1 MTAPDRRTVAS
12 PPADSLLALVGGT
25 PLVRLG
31 RSAPGA
37 EVHAKLEYLNPG
49 GSVKDRAAL
58 AMVLDAEESGALP
71 PGGTI
76 VEGTSGNTGL
86 GLAQVAAARG
96 YRSLFVLPDKTAVEK
111 LDALRA
117 YGAEIVLTPSALP
130 REHPDHVIA
139 YATRLA
145 KEIDGGW
152 LADQYGNPANPDA
165 HRRSTGPEI
174 WEATGGRITHLVAT
188 IGTGGTITG
197 TGEYLRE
204 VSGGRVEIVGADP
217 VTSAYGGGDGS
228 PFAIEAAGQYNHPE
242 TVDVS
247 FPPVYRPEIL
257 DRIVTIGDRE
267 SILTAR
273 ALARTEGLLV
283 GGSSGTAAAAAL
295 RVAREAGPEAV
306 VVAILP
312 DSGRAYLSK
321 YHSDTWV
328 RRQGFLDDDR
338 HGTLVDLVSP
348 VVTVPAGTSVGSAR
362 SALKSSGQPALPVV
376 LAGRSSP
383 LPPAAGE
390 VLGLLTASDLRGPAE
405 AAVPVP
411 TVPPVGI
418 GSGET
423 AAEVL
428 ARMDPSVDVVHL
440 VRDARLAGLVTV
452 GALRA
457 REHSVRL

>member
-1 MTAPDRRTVAS
+1 MTAPDRRSAE
-12 PPADSLLALVGGT
+12 SLLGLVGGT
-25 PLVRLG
+25 PLVRLA
-31 RSAPGA
+31 RAAPAA

-58 AMVLDAEESGALP
+58 AMVLDAEESGALR
-71 PGGTI
+71 PGGTV

-117 YGAEIVLTPSALP
+117 YGAEVVLTPSALP
-130 REHPDHVIA
+130 REHPDHVIN

-145 KEIDGGW
+145 KETDGGW
-152 LADQYGNPANPDA
+152 LADQYGNPANPEI
-165 HRRSTGPEI
+165 HRRTTGPEI
-174 WEATGGRITHLVAT
+174 WEATGGRITHLVST

-197 TGEYLRE
+197 TGSYLRE

-217 VTSAYGGGDGS
+217 VTSRYGGGDGS
-228 PFAIEAAGQYNHPE
+228 PFAVEAAGHYLHPE
-242 TVDVS
+242 TAEDV
-247 FPPVYRPEIL
+247 FPDVYRREVV
-257 DRIVTIGDRE
+257 DRIETIGDRE

-273 ALARTEGLLV
+273 GLARTEGLLV

-295 RVAREAGPEAV
+295 RVAREAGPDAV

-321 YHSDTWV
+321 YHSETWL

-338 HGTLVDLVSP
+338 PGTLAPLVSP
-348 VVTVPAGTSVGSAR
+348 VVSVPTGTSVGEAR
-362 SALKSSGQPALPVV
+362 AALEASGQAALPVV
-376 LAGRSSP
+376 LAGRSDRF
-383 LPPAAGE
+383 PPAAGE
-390 VLGLLTASDLRGPAE
+390 VLALLSMSDLRGVSSEP
-405 AAVPVP
+405 VPVP
-411 TVPPVGI
+411 ATPPVGV
-418 GSGET
+418 GTGET
-423 AAEVL
+423 AAEAL
-428 ARMDPSVDVVHL
+428 ARLGPDVEAVHL
-440 VRDARLAGLVTV
+440 VRDARLAGVLSL

-457 REHSVRL
+457 REH

>member
-1 MTAPDRRTVAS
+1 MTA
-12 PPADSLLALVGGT
+12 ADSLLSLVGGT

-31 RSAPGA
+31 RTAPEA

-96 YRSLFVLPDKTAVEK
+96 YSSLFVLPDKTAVEK

-117 YGAEIVLTPSALP
+117 YGAEIVLTPAGLP
-130 REHPDHVIA
+130 REHPDHVVA
-139 YATRLA
+139 YAARLA
-145 KEIDGGW
+145 KETDGGW
-152 LADQYGNPANPDA
+152 LADQYGNPANPDV
-165 HRRSTGPEI
+165 HRRTTGPEI
-174 WEATGGRITHLVAT
+174 WEATAGRVTHLVST

-204 VSGGRVEIVGADP
+204 VSGGRVQVVGADP
-217 VTSAYGGGDGS
+217 ETSLFSGGDGS
-228 PFAIEAAGQYNHPE
+228 PFAVEAAGHYWHPQ
-242 TVDVS
+242 TVDVGY
-247 FPPVYRPEIL
+247 PEVYRPDVV
-257 DRIVTIGDRE
+257 DRVLPIGDRE

-295 RVAREAGPEAV
+295 RVAREAGPDAV

-321 YHSDTWV
+321 YHSEQWL

-338 HGTLVDLVSP
+338 PGTLASLVSTVVSVP
-348 VVTVPAGTSVGSAR
+348 VGTSVGEAR
-362 SALKSSGQPALPVV
+362 MVLESSGHSALPVV
-376 LAGRSSP
+376 LAGRSDRF
-383 LPPAAGE
+383 PPAAGE
-390 VLGLLTASDLRGPAE
+390 VLALLLPDDLRGSPD

-411 TVPPVGI
+411 AAPPVGI
-418 GSGET
+418 GTGET
-423 AAEVL
+423 AAEAL
-428 ARMDPSVDVVHL
+428 ARLDPGVSVVHL
-440 VRDARLAGLVTV
+440 VRDARLAGVVSV
-452 GALRA
+452 GAL
-457 REHSVRL
+457 SRL

>member
-1 MTAPDRRTVAS
+1 VTGRAGDT
-12 PPADSLLALVGGT
+12 LLSLVGGT
-25 PLVRLG
+25 PLVRLT
-31 RSAPGA
+31 RSAPEA

-76 VEGTSGNTGL
+76 IEGTSGNTGL

-139 YATRLA
+139 YAARLA
-145 KEIDGGW
+145 KETDGGW
-152 LADQYGNPANPDA
+152 LADQYGNPANPAA
-165 HRRSTGPEI
+165 HRRTTGPEI
-174 WEATGGRITHLVAT
+174 WGATGGRVTHLVAT

-204 VSGGRVEIVGADP
+204 VSGGTVEIVGADP

-228 PFAIEAAGQYNHPE
+228 PFAIEAAGHYIHPG
-242 TVDVS
+242 TVTDE
-247 FPPVYRPEIL
+247 FPEVYRRDVI
-257 DRIVTIGDRE
+257 DRILTISDRE

-283 GGSSGTAAAAAL
+283 GGSSGTAAAAAM
-295 RVAREAGPEAV
+295 RVAREAAPDAV

-338 HGTLVDLVSP
+338 SGTLAGLLSS
-348 VVTVPAGTSVGSAR
+348 VVTVQVGTSVGDAR
-362 SALKSSGQPALPVV
+362 SVLESSGQPALPVV
-376 LAGRSSP
+376 LAGRGGRF
-383 LPPAAGE
+383 PPAAGE
-390 VLGLLTASDLRGPAE
+390 VLGLLGPDDLRGSPD
-405 AAVPVP
+405 AAVPLP
-411 TVPPVGI
+411 DVPPVGI
-418 GSGET
+418 GTGET
-423 AAEVL
+423 AAEAL
-428 ARMDPSVDVVHL
+428 ARLDSSVAVVHL
-440 VRDARLAGLVTV
+440 VRDARLAGLVTRD
-452 GALRA
+452 GLRA
-457 REHSVRL
+457 AG

>member
-1 MTAPDRRTVAS
+1 MTTPDRRA
-12 PPADSLLALVGGT
+12 ADSLLSLVGGT
-25 PLVRLG
+25 PLVRLV

-58 AMVLDAEESGALP
+58 EMVLDAEESGSLR

-111 LDALRA
+111 VDALRA

-152 LADQYGNPANPDA
+152 LADQYGNPANPAA
-165 HRRSTGPEI
+165 HRRTTGPEI
-174 WEATGGRITHLVAT
+174 WEATGGRVTHLVST

-197 TGEYLRE
+197 TGGYLRE
-204 VSGGRVEIVGADP
+204 VSGGRVEVVGADP

-228 PFAIEAAGQYNHPE
+228 PFAIEAAGHYIHPRTAQDE
-242 TVDVS
+242 Y
-247 FPPVYRPEIL
+247 PEIYRPEVV
-257 DRIVTIGDRE
+257 DRFLTIPDRE

-295 RVAREAGPEAV
+295 RIAREAGPEAV
-306 VVAILP
+306 IVTILP
-312 DSGRAYLSK
+312 DSGRAYLTK
-321 YHSDTWV
+321 YHSETWL

-338 HGTLVDLVSP
+338 PGTLLPWVSP
-348 VVTVPAGTSVGSAR
+348 VVSVPAGTSVGAAR
-362 SALKSSGQPALPVV
+362 AALESSGQPALPVV
-376 LAGRSSP
+376 LAGRSDRF
-383 LPPAAGE
+383 PPAAAE
-390 VLGLLTASDLRGPAE
+390 VLGLLTASDLRGPVDAE
-405 AAVPVP
+405 VPLP
-411 TVPPVGI
+411 GTPPVGI

-423 AAEVL
+423 AAEAL
-428 ARMDPSVDVVHL
+428 DRLDPDVEVVHL
-440 VRDARLAGLVTV
+440 VRDARLAGVVPV
-452 GALRA
+452 GALRTEG
-457 REHSVRL
+457 R

>member
-1 MTAPDRRTVAS
+1 MTTPDRRAAESV
-12 PPADSLLALVGGT
+12 LGLVGGT
-25 PLVRLG
+25 PLVRLV
-31 RSAPGA
+31 RSAPDA

-58 AMVLDAEESGALP
+58 AMVLDAEESGALR

-96 YRSLFVLPDKTAVEK
+96 YSSLFVLPDKTAVEK

-117 YGAEIVLTPSALP
+117 YGAEVVLTPSALP
-130 REHPDHVIA
+130 REDPDHVVA

-152 LADQYGNPANPDA
+152 LADQYGNHANPDA
-165 HRRSTGPEI
+165 HRRTTGPEI
-174 WEATGGRITHLVAT
+174 WEATGGRVTHLVAT

-204 VSGGRVEIVGADP
+204 VSGGRVEVVGADP

-228 PFAIEAAGQYNHPE
+228 PFAIEAAGHYIHPQ
-242 TVDVS
+242 TVDDVY
-247 FPPVYRPEIL
+247 PEVYRPDVV
-257 DRIVTIGDRE
+257 DRILTIGDRE

-273 ALARTEGLLV
+273 MLARTEGLLV

-295 RVAREAGPEAV
+295 RVAREAGPDAV
-306 VVAILP
+306 VVTILP

-338 HGTLVDLVSP
+338 PGTLADLASP
-348 VVTVPAGTSVGSAR
+348 VVGVPTGTSVGEAR
-362 SALKSSGQPALPVV
+362 SVLESSGQPALPVV
-376 LAGRSSP
+376 LAGRSDRF
-383 LPPAAGE
+383 PPAAGE
-390 VLGLLTASDLRGPAE
+390 VLALLTPADLRGPAD
-405 AAVPVP
+405 AAVPIP
-411 TVPPVGI
+411 ETPPVGI
-418 GSGET
+418 GTGET
-423 AAEVL
+423 GAEAL
-428 ARMDPSVDVVHL
+428 ARLAPDVEAVHL
-440 VRDARLAGLVTV
+440 VRDGRLAGVV
-452 GALRA
+452 SPGALRA
-457 REHSVRL
+457 PG

>member
-1 MTAPDRRTVAS
+1 MTTPDRRA
-12 PPADSLLALVGGT
+12 ADSLLSLVGGT
-25 PLVRLG
+25 PLVRLV
-31 RSAPGA
+31 RSAPAA

-58 AMVLDAEESGALP
+58 AMVLDAEESGALR

-145 KEIDGGW
+145 KETEGGW
-152 LADQYGNPANPDA
+152 LADQYGNPANPGV
-165 HRRSTGPEI
+165 HRRTTGPEI

-228 PFAIEAAGQYNHPE
+228 PFAVEAAGQYNHPE
-242 TVDVS
+242 TVDRS
-247 FPPVYRPEIL
+247 FPEVYRPDVL
-257 DRIVTIGDRE
+257 DRILTIGDRE
-267 SILTAR
+267 SIRTAR
-273 ALARTEGLLV
+273 TLARTEGLLV

-295 RVAREAGPEAV
+295 RVAHEAGPDAV

-321 YHSDTWV
+321 YHSDAWV

-338 HGTLVDLVSP
+338 PGTLADLAGEVVS
-348 VVTVPAGTSVGSAR
+348 VPAGTSVGEAR
-362 SALKSSGQPALPVV
+362 AALEASGQPALPVV
-376 LAGRSSP
+376 LAGRP
-383 LPPAAGE
+383 DRFPPASGE
-390 VLGLLTASDLRGPAE
+390 VLALLSAADLRGPDGAL
-405 AAVPVP
+405 VPVP
-411 TVPPVGI
+411 PMPPVGI
-418 GSGET
+418 GTGET
-423 AAEVL
+423 GGEAL
-428 ARMDPSVDVVHL
+428 ARLGPDVEMVHL
-440 VRDARLAGLVTV
+440 VRDGRLAGVVSL
-452 GALRA
+452 GALHTHVRG
-457 REHSVRL
+457 RENPRE